1 MSRWCGMTPGA
12 KGAFAG
18 LAVGL
23 LIAFWAGNTSVDA
36 FVRVTGDGQP
46 LLDTRVDE
54 SVVGR
59 LVNIPV
65 ASLGELSVSKRMW
78 LVATTYV
85 FTLRVRPDLAPG
97 PERPLTR
104 LLVNV
109 RLPGQVLATNATRVT
124 GGTAVWEGVSVDALQ
139 LRTVAVEWARVAILA
154 VILAIGLGLRRS

>member
-1 MSRWCGMTPGA
+1 MTPWA
-12 KGAFAG
+12 KGALAG

-23 LIAFWAGNTSVDA
+23 LLAFLAGHTSVDA

-65 ASLGELSVSKRMW
+65 ASLGQLAVSKRAW
-78 LVATTYV
+78 LVVTTYV
-85 FTLRVRPDLAPG
+85 FTLQVRPELVPG
-97 PERPLTR
+97 PERPLAR

-109 RLPGQVLATNATRVT
+109 RLPGRVLTTNATRIT
-124 GGTAVWEGVSVDALQ
+124 GGTAVWEGVPADTLQ
-139 LRTVAVEWARVAILA
+139 LRTVAVEWVRVAIL
-154 VILAIGLGLRRS
+154 VVFLVVGLGLRRS

>member
-1 MSRWCGMTPGA
+1 MTPWA
-12 KGAFAG
+12 RGAFAG

-59 LVNIPV
+59 LINIPV
-65 ASLGELSVSKRMW
+65 ASLGELSVSKREW

-85 FTLRVRPDLAPG
+85 FALRVRPELAPG

-104 LLVNV
+104 LVVNV
-109 RLPGQVLATNATRVT
+109 RLPGRVVATNATRVT
-124 GGTAVWEGVSVDALQ
+124 GGTAVWEGVSVEGLQ
-139 LRTVAVEWARVAILA
+139 LRTVAVAWARVAILA
-154 VILAIGLGLRRS
+154 VVLVVGLRLRRS

>member
-1 MSRWCGMTPGA
+1 MTPWA
-12 KGAFAG
+12 KGALAG

-23 LIAFWAGNTSVDA
+23 LITFWGGKTSVDA

-65 ASLGELSVSKRMW
+65 ASLGELSVSKRVW
-78 LVATTYV
+78 LVATSYV
-85 FTLRVRPDLAPG
+85 FTLRVRPELASG
-97 PERPLTR
+97 PERSLTK

-109 RLPGQVLATNATRVT
+109 RLPGRVVTTNATRVT
-124 GGTAVWEGVSVDALQ
+124 GGTAVWEGFPADALEP
-139 LRTVAVEWARVAILA
+139 RTVAVEWARVAILIDRCSA
-154 VILAIGLGLRRS
+154 KIGRAHV

>member
-1 MSRWCGMTPGA
+1 MTPWA

-23 LIAFWAGNTSVDA
+23 LIAVWAGNTSVDA

-65 ASLGELSVSKRMW
+65 AALGELSVSKRVW
-78 LVATTYV
+78 LVATTYA
-85 FTLRVRPDLAPG
+85 FTLRVRPELAPG

-109 RLPGQVLATNATRVT
+109 RLPGRVLATNATRVT
-124 GGTAVWEGVSVDALQ
+124 GGTAEWEGVPSDALQ
-139 LRTVAVEWARVAILA
+139 LRTVTVEWARVAILVVVL
-154 VILAIGLGLRRS
+154 VIALGLRRS

>member
-1 MSRWCGMTPGA
+1 MTPWA
-12 KGAFAG
+12 KGALAG

-23 LIAFWAGNTSVDA
+23 LIAFWGGNTSVDA

-59 LVNIPV
+59 IVNIPV
-65 ASLGELSVSKRMW
+65 ASLGELSVSKRAW

-85 FTLRVRPDLAPG
+85 FTLRLRPELASG
-97 PERPLTR
+97 PEGTLTR

-109 RLPGQVLATNATRVT
+109 RLPGWVLTTNATRVT
-124 GGTAVWEGVSVDALQ
+124 GGTAVWEGVPADALQ
-139 LRTVAVEWARVAILA
+139 LRTVAVEWARAAIL
-154 VILAIGLGLRRS
+154 VVFLVVGLGLRRS

>member
-1 MSRWCGMTPGA
+1 MTPWA

-36 FVRVTGDGQP
+36 FIRVTGDGQP

-65 ASLGELSVSKRMW
+65 ASLGELAVSKRVW
-78 LVATTYV
+78 LVVTTYV
-85 FTLRVRPDLAPG
+85 FTLRVRPELAPG

-109 RLPGQVLATNATRVT
+109 RLPGRVVTTNATRVT
-124 GGTAVWEGVSVDALQ
+124 GGTAVWEGMPADALQ
-139 LRTVAVEWARVAILA
+139 LRTVAVEWARVAIL
-154 VILAIGLGLRRS
+154 VVVLVVGLGLRRS

>member
-1 MSRWCGMTPGA
+1 MTPWT

-23 LIAFWAGNTSVDA
+23 LIALWAGNTSVDA

-65 ASLGELSVSKRMW
+65 ASLGELAVTKRTW
-78 LVATTYV
+78 LVATTYA
-85 FTLRVRPDLAPG
+85 FTLRVRPELAPG
-97 PERPLTR
+97 PERPLTT

-109 RLPGQVLATNATRVT
+109 RLPGRVVTTNATRIAA
-124 GGTAVWEGVSVDALQ
+124 GTAVWEGMPADALQ
-139 LRTVAVEWARVAILA
+139 LRTVAVEWARIAILVLVLA
-154 VILAIGLGLRRS
+154 VGLALRRS

>member
-1 MSRWCGMTPGA
+1 MTPWARGA
-12 KGAFAG
+12 LAG

-36 FVRVTGDGQP
+36 FVRVTGDGQL

-65 ASLGELSVSKRMW
+65 ASLGELSVSKRVW

-85 FTLRVRPDLAPG
+85 FTLRVRPELASG
-97 PERPLTR
+97 PERPVTK

-109 RLPGQVLATNATRVT
+109 RLPGRVLTTNATHVT
-124 GGTAVWEGVSVDALQ
+124 AGTAVWEAMPADALQ
-139 LRTVAVEWARVAILA
+139 LRTVAVEWGRVAIL
-154 VILAIGLGLRRS
+154 VVVLVVGLRLRRS

>member
-1 MSRWCGMTPGA
+1 MTPWA

-23 LIAFWAGNTSVDA
+23 LIAFWAGNYLVDA
-36 FVRVTGDGQP
+36 FIRVTGDGQP
-46 LLDTRVDE
+46 LLDPRVDE

-65 ASLGELSVSKRMW
+65 ASLGELAVSKRVW
-78 LVATTYV
+78 LVVTTYV
-85 FTLRVRPDLAPG
+85 FTLRVRPELAPG

-109 RLPGQVLATNATRVT
+109 RLPGRAVTTNATRVT
-124 GGTAVWEGVSVDALQ
+124 GGNGAWEGMPPGPPDIRPL
-139 LRTVAVEWARVAILA
+139 AVREGRVAIL
-154 VILAIGLGLRRS
+154 VLLVDQCMRLC

>member
-1 MSRWCGMTPGA
+1 MTPWA

-36 FVRVTGDGQP
+36 FVRITGDGQP

-65 ASLGELSVSKRMW
+65 AALGDLSVSKRVW
-78 LVATTYV
+78 LVATTYA
-85 FTLRVRPDLAPG
+85 FTLRVRPELASG

-104 LLVNV
+104 LLVNA
-109 RLPGQVLATNATRVT
+109 RLPGRVLTTNATRVT
-124 GGTAVWEGVSVDALQ
+124 GGTAEWEGVPADSLQ
-139 LRTVAVEWARVAILA
+139 LRTIAVEWTRVAILVVA
-154 VILAIGLGLRRS
+154 LVIGLGLRRS